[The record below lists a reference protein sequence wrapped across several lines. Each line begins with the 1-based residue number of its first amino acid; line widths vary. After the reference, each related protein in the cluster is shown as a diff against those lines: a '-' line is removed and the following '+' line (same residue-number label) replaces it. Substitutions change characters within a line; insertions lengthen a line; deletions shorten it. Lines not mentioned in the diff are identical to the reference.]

1 MENLK
6 ILKTITRLLILIS
19 LAIFSCNE
27 AKNETSNKISSVKNI
42 DYTKLNFEEV
52 YSIKSITLIEEWIN
66 YAELFSYIEEI
77 NSKNYSSIIDNKKYL
92 IRFFNGLKN
101 TIPELINKAE
111 IKSRLT
117 VIETDFLKF
126 ESIISNY
133 TIDESEKINLVK
145 KINNSFSN
153 LNFQI
158 DKIIEKQEVN
168 PIQ

>member
-19 LAIFSCNE
+19 LAIFSCNQ
-27 AKNETSNKISSVKNI
+27 ADNETLNKISSEKNI

-52 YSIKSITLIEEWIN
+52 YSIKSTILIEEWIN

-153 LNFQI
+153 FNFQI

-168 PIQ
+168 PTE

>member
-1 MENLK
+1 M
-6 ILKTITRLLILIS
+6 KTITRLLILIS
-19 LAIFSCNE
+19 LAIFSCNQ
-27 AKNETSNKISSVKNI
+27 ADNETLNKISSEKNI

-52 YSIKSITLIEEWIN
+52 YSIKSTTLIEEWIN

-168 PIQ
+168 PTQ

>member
-1 MENLK
+1 M
-6 ILKTITRLLILIS
+6 KTITRLLILIS
-19 LAIFSCNE
+19 LAIFSCNQ
-27 AKNETSNKISSVKNI
+27 ADNETLNKISSEKNI

-153 LNFQI
+153 FNFQI

>member
-19 LAIFSCNE
+19 LAIFSCNQ
-27 AKNETSNKISSVKNI
+27 ADNETLNKISSEKNI

-52 YSIKSITLIEEWIN
+52 YSIKSTILIEEWIN

>member
-1 MENLK
+1 M
-6 ILKTITRLLILIS
+6 
-19 LAIFSCNE
+19 
-27 AKNETSNKISSVKNI
+27 
-42 DYTKLNFEEV
+42 

>member
-1 MENLK
+1 MK
-6 ILKTITRLLILIS
+6 IITKLLILIS
-19 LAIFSCNE
+19 LAAFSCNE
-27 AKNETSNKISSVKNI
+27 AKIETLNKISSEKNI

-52 YSIKSITLIEEWIN
+52 YSIKSTTMIEGWIN
-66 YAELFSYIEEI
+66 YTELFSYIEEI

>member
-19 LAIFSCNE
+19 LAIFSCNQ
-27 AKNETSNKISSVKNI
+27 ADNETLNKISSEKNI

-52 YSIKSITLIEEWIN
+52 YSIKSTILIEEWIN

-133 TIDESEKINLVK
+133 TIDESEKINFVK

-153 LNFQI
+153 FNFQI

-168 PIQ
+168 PTE